1 MIRKLSARHQEI
13 IRLVASGYA
22 NKDIAQALGIAEST
36 AKNHLTKILAETG
49 AVDRLQ
55 LAVLAFKWGILSV
68 DEAYA
73 TMLATFD
80 LERKAAEWEY

>member
-22 NKDIAQALGIAEST
+22 NKDIAQHLGIAEST
-36 AKNHLTKILAETG
+36 VKNHITRILSDTG
-49 AVDRLQ
+49 AQDRMQ
-55 LAVLAFKWGILSV
+55 LAVWAFRNEIISV

-73 TMLATFD
+73 TMVASFD
-80 LERKAAEWEY
+80 LEQKAAEWEY